1 MCALSQIENAP
12 QRQSVNACLVL
23 GYWGEKFFC
32 RILVAN
38 LVAGGGS
45 TREENVQQWA
55 NIKNTDKNL
64 PSSILMEK
72 MILRFLKWELFEYP
86 GRIFPLFF
94 RRGGLL

>member
-1 MCALSQIENAP
+1 MQVFWSEAKASGLSIAAYMCALSQIENAP
-12 QRQSVNACLVL
+12 QRQSVNVCQFWAIGVRN
-23 GYWGEKFFC
+23 FFC

-72 MILRFLKWELFEYP
+72 
-86 GRIFPLFF
+86 
-94 RRGGLL
+94 

>member
-1 MCALSQIENAP
+1 MQVFWSEAKASGLSIAAYMCALSQIENAP
-12 QRQSVNACLVL
+12 QRQSVNVCLVL
-23 GYWGEKFFC
+23 GYWGEKKFC

-72 MILRFLKWELFEYP
+72 
-86 GRIFPLFF
+86 
-94 RRGGLL
+94 